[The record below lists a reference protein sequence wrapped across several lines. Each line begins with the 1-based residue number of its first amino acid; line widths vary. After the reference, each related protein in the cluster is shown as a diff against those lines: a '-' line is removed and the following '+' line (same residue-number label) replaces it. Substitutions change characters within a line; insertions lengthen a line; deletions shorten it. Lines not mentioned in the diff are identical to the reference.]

1 MRRTT
6 MSLLA
11 LVLVAGCGS
20 RATGDGRTAERT
32 TTTTAATAGP
42 TATDERDA
50 DLTVCEQGVRDLT
63 VQIAN
68 DEQPSVQSVTE
79 CR

>member
-32 TTTTAATAGP
+32 TTMTAATAGP

-50 DLTVCEQGVRDLT
+50 DHGVRARGQRPHCADR
-63 VQIAN
+63 
-68 DEQPSVQSVTE
+68 E
-79 CR
+79 R